1 MLGERVTPSTLPAF
15 RAPGFRLPS
24 CLCAV
29 PGLDGVGIGYK
40 ESSVFM
46 SIGREDFGEYMVG
59 CANRKCGYRGAPFI
73 IALRTVLD

>member
-1 MLGERVTPSTLPAF
+1 MGERISPSTLAAF
-15 RAPGFRLPS
+15 CVPGFHLPS

-46 SIGREDFGEYMVG
+46 LIGKQDFGEYVVG
-59 CANRKCGYRGAPFI
+59 CTNRKCGYRGTSITTMLLTPI
-73 IALRTVLD
+73 D